1 MKNFSSGQGE
11 KNIFNQALKWCIEEG
26 ICLFNQSDSV
36 SERMLWAVSEV
47 CFVDAF
53 VYRSSPL
60 AEFAFNR
67 RVVLGFFASFMFN
80 RERISCEC

>member
-1 MKNFSSGQGE
+1 MRLQR
-11 KNIFNQALKWCIEEG
+11 G
-26 ICLFNQSDSV
+26 ICLFNQSDSL
-36 SERMLWAVSEV
+36 SEKMLWAVSEV
-47 CFVDAF
+47 CFGDAF

-60 AEFAFNR
+60 AVFAFSR

>member
-1 MKNFSSGQGE
+1 MRLQE
-11 KNIFNQALKWCIEEG
+11 RV
-26 ICLFNQSDSV
+26 CLFNQTDSL
-36 SERMLWAVSEV
+36 SEKILCPVSEV

-60 AEFAFNR
+60 AVFAFSR

>member
-1 MKNFSSGQGE
+1 M
-11 KNIFNQALKWCIEEG
+11 
-26 ICLFNQSDSV
+26 LFNQLDSL
-36 SERMLWAVSEV
+36 SEKMLCAVSEV

-60 AEFAFNR
+60 TVFAFSR

>member
-1 MKNFSSGQGE
+1 MRLQR
-11 KNIFNQALKWCIEEG
+11 G
-26 ICLFNQSDSV
+26 ICLFNQSDSL
-36 SERMLWAVSEV
+36 SEKMLWTVSKV
-47 CFVDAF
+47 YFGDAF

-60 AEFAFNR
+60 AVFAFSR